1 MLVTFSTATLGWP
14 VRSQRAEGE
23 IAAEDG
29 QPGIAECTRQ
39 GDEKRRLAVCARAVR
54 QNKASF
60 RRTRGTVQEAAH
72 RHGIGY
78 RIEEFL
84 IAAHC

>member
-1 MLVTFSTATLGWP
+1 MWTRL
-14 VRSQRAEGE
+14 AERK
-23 IAAEDG
+23 IAAQDDPSG
-29 QPGIAECTRQ
+29 SAKSLGY
-39 GDEKRRLAVCARAVR
+39 GDEQRRSAVCARAVR